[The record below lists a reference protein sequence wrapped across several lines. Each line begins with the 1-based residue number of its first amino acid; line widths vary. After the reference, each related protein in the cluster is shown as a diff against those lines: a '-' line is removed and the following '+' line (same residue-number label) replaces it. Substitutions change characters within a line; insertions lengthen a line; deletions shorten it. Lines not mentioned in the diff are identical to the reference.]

1 MNKTLIQ
8 VVIGLVAAVALLMLV
23 GCDEEGEQWPKVE
36 ATRQEEAMFSVGDS
50 AVIDADTS
58 NGEIIVRGVEDAQE
72 VQVVATLRTRGNTLE
87 ESEERLDE
95 IVYHVTQDVKTV
107 RLRYQASDQEKD
119 VRCYSGVSFE
129 VTVPISTRVAAET
142 SNGAITIE
150 VISGPVELDTSNGAI
165 TVLGVTGDVV
175 ADTSNGAIVMR
186 EVTGDVHADT
196 SNGSIHYEGT
206 PVGEDNT
213 LHTSNGS
220 VTVRIY
226 TDTSVSFEVDAE
238 DGDIRS
244 SLPLVGD
251 TEGDHWN
258 AALNPPAK
266 AAMSLHT
273 SNGTIRIDAL
283 P

>member
-1 MNKTLIQ
+1 MNKTLLQ
-8 VVIGLVAAVALLMLV
+8 VLIGLLAGVALLMLA
-23 GCDEEGEQWPKVE
+23 GCDEQWGIAPTVK
-36 ATRQEEAMFSVGDS
+36 AYRQEEVTFAVGDS
-50 AVIDADTS
+50 TVIDADTS

-213 LHTSNGS
+213 LHTSNGLI
-220 VTVRIY
+220 TVRIY